1 METLVTFYTDSGN
14 TEKLA
19 KAVFEG
25 IDQTGKEIRPIK
37 DVSTVDGYDLIF
49 CGFPVQSHSVPAKVE
64 AFIRSMPR
72 GKNVAFFATH
82 GSLRG
87 GKLAVTAFHYALTLA
102 SHLNVLGTFGCRGRV
117 QEKIIEELFRKA
129 EHKAWAEE
137 AQSAAEHPSATD
149 LEEGKEWAKWMVA
162 RAHSQ
167 LTRWVWPPKIP

>member
-1 METLVTFYTDSGN
+1 METLVTFYTESGN

-19 KAVFEG
+19 MAIFEG
-25 IDQTGKEIRPIK
+25 IDETEKEIRPIK
-37 DVSTVDGYDLIF
+37 QVSSVDDYNLIF

-64 AFIRSMPR
+64 AFIKRIPR

-87 GKLAVTAFHYALTLA
+87 GKLAVTAFHYALILA
-102 SHLNVLGTFGCRGRV
+102 SHLIVLGTFGCRGRV
-117 QEKIIEELFRKA
+117 KEKIIDELLRKA

-137 AQSAAEHPSATD
+137 AQSAAEHPDATD

-162 RAHSQ
+162 RAHSH
-167 LTRWVWPPKIP
+167 RS